1 MRTLNTQLSLFQRS
15 ALVLFPNVESVFH
28 PARRF
33 PVRHEKKYVERH
45 CSSGQLLRI
54 KSFVHPFLRV
64 RGDLSAVLGML
75 DEVCS
80 AFGGPENVTL
90 QKISSVYTVH

>member
-1 MRTLNTQLSLFQRS
+1 MRALNTQLSLFQHS
-15 ALVLFPNVESVFH
+15 AIEFFPNVESVFH

-54 KSFVHPFLRV
+54 KSFEHPLLRV
-64 RGDLSAVLGML
+64 LGDLFAVLGTI
-75 DEVCS
+75 DELLS
-80 AFGGPENVTL
+80 AFGGPENVML
-90 QKISSVYTVH
+90 QK

>member
-1 MRTLNTQLSLFQRS
+1 MSPFQH
-15 ALVLFPNVESVFH
+15 AAIVFFPNVESVFH

-45 CSSGQLLRI
+45 CSSGQLLWS

-64 RGDLSAVLGML
+64 RGDLSAGPGML

-80 AFGGPENVTL
+80 AFGGPENVML
-90 QKISSVYTVH
+90 QKISSVYTAH